1 MNYVSGGIA
10 KKIAE
15 TAIEIAQNRDEEQE
29 EARDHLYWNIF
40 ILYILISIITFVY
53 SFCDIMVF

>member
-29 EARDHLYWNIF
+29 EARDHLYWNTY
-40 ILYILISIITFVY
+40 LYFLISSIITFVY

>member
-29 EARDHLYWNIF
+29 EARDHLYWNI
-40 ILYILISIITFVY
+40 SIITFVY

>member
-40 ILYILISIITFVY
+40 IS
-53 SFCDIMVF
+53 